1 MKKYIAELTESGLY
15 NLVVVKEE
23 LSNTCYM
30 LDGQK
35 VFDRLIVDDNGE
47 QRIFSPRTMTYKEF
61 DDLEECSNYIGY
73 MNRY

>member
-1 MKKYIAELTESGLY
+1 MKRYIAELTKSGLY

-23 LSNTCYM
+23 LSSTCFM
-30 LDGQK
+30 LDGKK
-35 VFDRLIVDDNGE
+35 VFDRLIVDDKGE

-61 DDLEECSNYIGY
+61 DDLEECSNFIGY

>member
-1 MKKYIAELTESGLY
+1 MKRYIAELTESGLY

-23 LSNTCYM
+23 LSSTCYM
-30 LDGQK
+30 LDGKK
-35 VFDRLIVDDNGE
+35 VFDRLIVDENGE
-47 QRIFSPRTMTYKEF
+47 QRIFNPRTMIYKEF

>member
-23 LSNTCYM
+23 VSNICYM
-30 LDGQK
+30 LDGNK
-35 VFDRLIVDDNGE
+35 VFDRIIIDDKGNKRE
-47 QRIFSPRTMTYKEF
+47 FNARTMTYKEF
-61 DDLEECSNYIGY
+61 EDIDDCNNFIAH

>member
-23 LSNTCYM
+23 LSRT
-30 LDGQK
+30 
-35 VFDRLIVDDNGE
+35 LIVDENGE
-47 QRIFSPRTMTYKEF
+47 QRIFSPQVMSYKEF
-61 DDLEECSNYIGY
+61 DDLDECSNFIAY

>member
-23 LSNTCYM
+23 ISSTCFM
-30 LDGQK
+30 LDGKK
-35 VFDRLIVDDNGE
+35 VSSRVIVDENGE
-47 QRIFSPRTMTYKEF
+47 QRIFDPRVMTYTEF
-61 DDLEECSNYIGY
+61 DDLDECSNFIGY

>member
-23 LSNTCYM
+23 LSSTCYT
-30 LDGQK
+30 LDGKK
-35 VFDRLIVDDNGE
+35 VSSRLIVDENGE
-47 QRIFSPRTMTYKEF
+47 QRIFDPRVMNYKEF
-61 DDLEECSNYIGY
+61 DDLDECSNFIAY

>member
-23 LSNTCYM
+23 LSSTCFM
-30 LDGQK
+30 LDGKK
-35 VFDRLIVDDNGE
+35 VSSMLIVNENGE
-47 QRIFSPRTMTYKEF
+47 QRIFDPRVMNYKEF